1 MNRTFAVRKECMKK
15 SSSCSFGQMTSSVTC
30 GSVVVNGDK
39 DLDKDDCGENLDEYG
54 DEENA
59 KNLLLGERLEK
70 VQPQGGVPIVRR
82 TLGALVVFCL
92 LIFEKPWMQGKGLN
106 LVGLI

>member
-39 DLDKDDCGENLDEYG
+39 DLNKNDCGENLDEYG

-59 KNLLLGERLEK
+59 KKTSSLVNGLRKCNLRVAFPSSDEPWGRWLFF
-70 VQPQGGVPIVRR
+70 
-82 TLGALVVFCL
+82 VF
-92 LIFEKPWMQGKGLN
+92 
-106 LVGLI
+106 

>member
-39 DLDKDDCGENLDEYG
+39 DLDKDDCGGNLDEYG

-70 VQPQGGVPIVRR
+70 VQP
-82 TLGALVVFCL
+82 
-92 LIFEKPWMQGKGLN
+92 
-106 LVGLI
+106 